1 MIRLFWTTVGIVTS
15 LTVLMVSVLFFG
27 PKIGGIF
34 GFLSK
39 YRNKNANTDIISPP
53 APIFLNIPAA
63 SKDSSI
69 DIKGFAEA
77 GSKVTLFVNG
87 PSIGETLTDAE
98 GSFTFYSIKLIS
110 GHNTIFAKAKD
121 VNGNES
127 VPSDTMDIVYDKD
140 QPQITITS
148 PQENEI
154 VKNLDKRVLI
164 KGSINKKAIVK
175 VNGRIAILKPD
186 LTFEILLGVEEGK
199 VTVKVEAIDEAGNK
213 ADKEFTITYQRSS

>member
-1 MIRLFWTTVGIVTS
+1 MIRLFWTTAGIVLS
-15 LTVLMVSVLFFG
+15 LAVLVVSALFFG

-39 YRNKNANTDIISPP
+39 YRNKNTNTDIISPP
-53 APIFLNIPAA
+53 SPILLNLPVA
-63 SKDSSI
+63 SKDSDI

-87 PSIGETLTDAE
+87 PSVGEALTDAE
-98 GSFTFYSIKLIS
+98 GSFAFYSVKLIS

-121 VNGNES
+121 ANGNES
-127 VPSDTMDIVYDKD
+127 APSDTLDVVYDKD
-140 QPQITITS
+140 RPEIKIIS
-148 PQENEI
+148 PKENEI
-154 VKNLDKRVLI
+154 VKNLDKRILI
-164 KGSINKKAIVK
+164 KGELNKKALVK
-175 VNGRIAILKPD
+175 VNGRVAILKPD

-199 VTVKVEAIDEAGNK
+199 VTIKVEVVDEAGNK